1 MKQEMYSRLSDKSSI
16 GISVDSDSLEAPEVD
31 NLSKYTTHDIKRLT
45 KANSFLIIDEVF
57 HIGKKEP
64 NGKASMLYHVT
75 RMRDKRYVCPSVL
88 SKEDTIEMVKRKYFE
103 LDT

>member
-1 MKQEMYSRLSDKSSI
+1 MYSRLSEKSSI

-57 HIGKKEP
+57 HISKKAP
-64 NGKASMLYHVT
+64 DSKQDKYLYHVT
-75 RMRDKRYVCPSVL
+75 RVSDMRYICPSAL
-88 SKEDTIEMVKRKYFE
+88 NKEDTIRMVTSKYPNFC
-103 LDT
+103 